1 MGSLL
6 RRFKMQTSNQPC
18 PVPGAHEASATSMP
32 WVVVTNAGQD
42 DQTIVSQAPSMGL
55 AFQLKAELHDPSA
68 DVMKRLPNGKL
79 TTEF

>member
-1 MGSLL
+1 
-6 RRFKMQTSNQPC
+6 MQVSNELSPMT
-18 PVPGAHEASATSMP
+18 GEASAMSKP

-42 DQTIVSQAPSMGL
+42 EETIVSQAPSMGL

-68 DVMKRLPNGKL
+68 DVMKRLPNGEL